1 MVFAATD
8 IDDIVILTLFFVAAR
23 TTGRPRPWQ
32 IVAGQYL
39 GIGALALASAVVAAG
54 LLVVPDPWTGLLGL
68 LPIALGVRAL
78 RASDDDVTPAVVTGT
93 LGVAGVTIA
102 NGADNVAVYV
112 PVFRALGA
120 ADSAVFLLVFV
131 LLIALW
137 CAMRR
142 LAGRAPPGGPAG
154 RTRRPLAGADHLH
167 RHRRADPGQLRCA
180 RPAGRPARLRTAR
193 STARRTRRPGRR
205 QTGPVRPARPTQAGR
220 RSRRPRRRRAAG
232 SRGPA

>member
-1 MVFAATD
+1 MIDLLSTAGAAAVVFAATD

-23 TTGRPRPWQ
+23 TTGRPHTWE

-39 GIGALALASAVVAAG
+39 GIGALALASAVIAGG

-78 RASDDDVTPAVVTGT
+78 RSSGDDEAPAVVTGA

-112 PVFRALGA
+112 PVFRALGV

-137 CAMRR
+137 CV
-142 LAGRAPPGGPAG
+142 
-154 RTRRPLAGADHLH
+154 AGAWLGG
-167 RHRRADPGQLRCA
+167 HRRVVRLVER
-180 RPAGRPARLRTAR
+180 AGAWLVPTIFIAIGLVILVSSGVLGRLVDLL
-193 STARRTRRPGRR
+193 G
-205 QTGPVRPARPTQAGR
+205 
-220 RSRRPRRRRAAG
+220 
-232 SRGPA
+232 

>member
-1 MVFAATD
+1 MIDLLGTAAGAAVVFAATD

-23 TTGRPRPWQ
+23 TTGRPHPWQ

-39 GIGALALASAVVAAG
+39 GIGALALASAVIAAG

-78 RASDDDVTPAVVTGT
+78 RGSDDDETPAVVTGM

-112 PVFRALGA
+112 PVFRAVGA

-137 CAMRR
+137 CA
-142 LAGRAPPGGPAG
+142 
-154 RTRRPLAGADHLH
+154 AGAWLGG
-167 RHRRADPGQLRCA
+167 HRRVVRLVER
-180 RPAGRPARLRTAR
+180 AGAWLVPTIFIGVGVVILVSSGVLGRLVDLL
-193 STARRTRRPGRR
+193 G
-205 QTGPVRPARPTQAGR
+205 
-220 RSRRPRRRRAAG
+220 
-232 SRGPA
+232 

>member
-1 MVFAATD
+1 MIDLLSTAGAAAVVFAATD
-8 IDDIVILTLFFVAAR
+8 VDDIVILTLFFVAAR
-23 TTGRPRPWQ
+23 TTGRPRTWE

-39 GIGALALASAVVAAG
+39 GIGALALASAVIAGG

-78 RASDDDVTPAVVTGT
+78 RSSGDDETPAVVTGA

-112 PVFRALGA
+112 PVFRALGV

-137 CAMRR
+137 CV
-142 LAGRAPPGGPAG
+142 
-154 RTRRPLAGADHLH
+154 AGAWLGG
-167 RHRRADPGQLRCA
+167 HRRVVRVVERAGAWLV
-180 RPAGRPARLRTAR
+180 PAIFIAIGLVILISSGVLGRLVDLL
-193 STARRTRRPGRR
+193 G
-205 QTGPVRPARPTQAGR
+205 
-220 RSRRPRRRRAAG
+220 
-232 SRGPA
+232 

>member
-1 MVFAATD
+1 MIDLLSTAGAAAVVFAATD

-23 TTGRPRPWQ
+23 TTGRPRTWE

-39 GIGALALASAVVAAG
+39 GIGALALASAVIAGG

-78 RASDDDVTPAVVTGT
+78 RSSGDDEAPAVVTGA

-112 PVFRALGA
+112 PVFRALGV
-120 ADSAVFLLVFV
+120 ADSAVFLLLFV

-137 CAMRR
+137 CVAAAWLGGHRR
-142 LAGRAPPGGPAG
+142 VVRLVER
-154 RTRRPLAGADHLH
+154 AGAWLVPTIFI
-167 RHRRADPGQLRCA
+167 AIGLVILVSSGVL
-180 RPAGRPARLRTAR
+180 GRLVDLL
-193 STARRTRRPGRR
+193 G
-205 QTGPVRPARPTQAGR
+205 
-220 RSRRPRRRRAAG
+220 
-232 SRGPA
+232 

>member
-1 MVFAATD
+1 MDLFGTAAGAAVVFAATD

-23 TTGRPRPWQ
+23 TTGRPRRWQ

-39 GIGALALASAVVAAG
+39 GIGVLALASAVVAAG

-78 RASDDDVTPAVVTGT
+78 LDRDDEDTPTVVAGT

-112 PVFRALGA
+112 PVFRALGP

-131 LLIALW
+131 VLIALW
-137 CAMRR
+137 CA
-142 LAGRAPPGGPAG
+142 
-154 RTRRPLAGADHLH
+154 AGAWLGGHPRVVRLVERTGHWLVPAIFVAIGLVILVGSGVVGHLL
-167 RHRRADPGQLRCA
+167 DLA
-180 RPAGRPARLRTAR
+180 R
-193 STARRTRRPGRR
+193 
-205 QTGPVRPARPTQAGR
+205 
-220 RSRRPRRRRAAG
+220 
-232 SRGPA
+232 

>member
-1 MVFAATD
+1 MILAIGPGAPSEWATAERRLLSPYAPGVIDLLGNAAAAAVVFAATD

-23 TTGRPRPWQ
+23 TTGRPRTWQ

-78 RASDDDVTPAVVTGT
+78 VRRDDDEAPSVVAST

-112 PVFRALGA
+112 PVFRALGPG
-120 ADSAVFLLVFV
+120 DSAVFLLVFV
-131 LLIALW
+131 VLVGLW
-137 CAMRR
+137 CAAAAW
-142 LAGRAPPGGPAG
+142 LGG
-154 RTRRPLAGADHLH
+154 
-167 RHRRADPGQLRCA
+167 HRRVVRLVER
-180 RPAGRPARLRTAR
+180 AGHWLVPTIFVAIGVVILVGSGVLGRLLDLL
-193 STARRTRRPGRR
+193 G
-205 QTGPVRPARPTQAGR
+205 
-220 RSRRPRRRRAAG
+220 
-232 SRGPA
+232 

>member
-1 MVFAATD
+1 MIDLLSTAGAAAVVFAATD

-23 TTGRPRPWQ
+23 TTGQPRTWE

-39 GIGALALASAVVAAG
+39 GIGALALASAVIAGG

-78 RASDDDVTPAVVTGT
+78 RSSGDDEAPAVVTGA

-112 PVFRALGA
+112 PVFRALGV

-137 CAMRR
+137 CVAGAWLGGHRRVVRLVERAGAWLVPTIFIAIGLVILVSSGVLGR
-142 LAGRAPPGGPAG
+142 LADLLG
-154 RTRRPLAGADHLH
+154 
-167 RHRRADPGQLRCA
+167 
-180 RPAGRPARLRTAR
+180 
-193 STARRTRRPGRR
+193 
-205 QTGPVRPARPTQAGR
+205 
-220 RSRRPRRRRAAG
+220 
-232 SRGPA
+232 

>member
-1 MVFAATD
+1 MIDLLSTAGGAAVVFAATD

-23 TTGRPRPWQ
+23 ATGRPRPWQ

-137 CAMRR
+137 CA
-142 LAGRAPPGGPAG
+142 
-154 RTRRPLAGADHLH
+154 AGAWLGGHPRVVRLVE
-167 RHRRADPGQLRCA
+167 RAGHWLVPTIFIGIGVLILVSSGVL
-180 RPAGRPARLRTAR
+180 GRLVDLL
-193 STARRTRRPGRR
+193 G
-205 QTGPVRPARPTQAGR
+205 
-220 RSRRPRRRRAAG
+220 
-232 SRGPA
+232 

>member
-1 MVFAATD
+1 MIDLLGTAAGAAVVFAATD

-23 TTGRPRPWQ
+23 TTGRPRTWQ

-78 RASDDDVTPAVVTGT
+78 VRRDDDEAPSVVAST

-112 PVFRALGA
+112 PVFRALGPG
-120 ADSAVFLLVFV
+120 DSAVFLLVFV
-131 LLIALW
+131 VLVGLW
-137 CAMRR
+137 CAAAAW
-142 LAGRAPPGGPAG
+142 LGG
-154 RTRRPLAGADHLH
+154 
-167 RHRRADPGQLRCA
+167 HRRVVRLVER
-180 RPAGRPARLRTAR
+180 AGHWLVPTIFVAIGVMILVSSGVLGRLVDLL
-193 STARRTRRPGRR
+193 G
-205 QTGPVRPARPTQAGR
+205 
-220 RSRRPRRRRAAG
+220 
-232 SRGPA
+232 